1 MLANRNGFFYVLDRA
16 TGQFLLGKPF
26 VEVTWASS
34 IDETGRPV
42 RVPGKEPTR
51 EGVDVF
57 PGVQGA
63 TNWYSPS
70 YSPRTGLF
78 YVPTWA
84 NYSTLF
90 VKLPVTYEE
99 GRSFTGGAPRS
110 VVPSIRFPQVN
121 NRKEEDGHGAVRAI
135 DPQTG
140 ERKWEFKMTDVTDAG
155 ILTTASDLLFT
166 GGREGYFFA
175 LDARTG
181 ALLWKVNVG
190 GGVASGPISYAV
202 GGRQYVAVAAGAA
215 VFAYALRE

>member
-1 MLANRNGFFYVLDRA
+1 MILNFSPY
-16 TGQFLLGKPF
+16 FL
-26 VEVTWASS
+26 
-34 IDETGRPV
+34 
-42 RVPGKEPTR
+42 
-51 EGVDVF
+51 
-57 PGVQGA
+57 
-63 TNWYSPS
+63 
-70 YSPRTGLF
+70 
-78 YVPTWA
+78 
-84 NYSTLF
+84 
-90 VKLPVTYEE
+90 
-99 GRSFTGGAPRS
+99 
-110 VVPSIRFPQVN
+110 IRFPQVN